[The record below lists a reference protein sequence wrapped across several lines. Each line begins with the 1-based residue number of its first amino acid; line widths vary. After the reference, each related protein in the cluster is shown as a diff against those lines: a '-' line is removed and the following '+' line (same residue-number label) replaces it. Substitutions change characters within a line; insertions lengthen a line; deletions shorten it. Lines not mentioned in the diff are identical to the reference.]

1 MYVFL
6 ITINGMQLAAV
17 GGTGACYSHIIQVAN
32 MDVMPFQY

>member
-1 MYVFL
+1 MGCSL
-6 ITINGMQLAAV
+6 PPL

>member
-1 MYVFL
+1 MCFMVD
-6 ITINGMQLAAV
+6 NGLQLAAV